1 MFEATLP
8 FSRQFDAIAL
18 FGVQDQNL
26 RLMREQLDVSI
37 SLRDGLL
44 HVTGDES
51 IVADA
56 TKVLERMKDVL
67 QHQGV
72 LTLEGTQQVM
82 TAVLGNQTKL
92 MDIEIDVM
100 DSSCRIAPRTAGQ
113 ALYVQA
119 IRDSDL
125 VFAVG
130 PAGTGKTFLAVA
142 MAVEALKHQD
152 VRRIVLVRPAVEA
165 GESLGYLPGDLQ
177 AKINPYLRPLFDA
190 LQALVGF
197 DTMKQFME
205 QDIIEVVPLAYMRGR
220 TLDQAFIILDE
231 AQNTTVSQMKMFL
244 TRMGADS
251 KIVVSGDA
259 TQIDLPLNTPSGLID
274 ATKRLGQI
282 QGVSSLEL
290 TAADIVRH
298 PLVQQIV
305 SAYETRPEKS
315 TNNRN
320 NRNNHNNTRS

>member
-26 RLMREQLDVSI
+26 RLMRQQLDVSI

-274 ATKRLGQI
+274 ATRRLAQI
-282 QGVSSLEL
+282 QGVSNLEL
-290 TAADIVRH
+290 TVADIVRH

-320 NRNNHNNTRS
+320 NKRS

>member
-92 MDIEIDVM
+92 MDIEIDVL

-165 GESLGYLPGDLQ
+165 GESLGYLPGDLH

-190 LQALVGF
+190 LQSLVGF
-197 DTMKQFME
+197 DTMKKFME

-274 ATKRLGQI
+274 ATRRLAQI
-282 QGVSSLEL
+282 QGVSNLEL
-290 TAADIVRH
+290 TVADIVRH

-320 NRNNHNNTRS
+320 NHNIKRS

>member
-26 RLMREQLDVSI
+26 RLMRQQLDVSI

-67 QHQGV
+67 QHRGV

-92 MDIEIDVM
+92 MDIEIDVL

-190 LQALVGF
+190 LQALVGL
-197 DTMKQFME
+197 DTMKKFME

-274 ATKRLGQI
+274 ATRRLAQI
-282 QGVSSLEL
+282 QGVSNLEL

-320 NRNNHNNTRS
+320 NKRS

>member
-26 RLMREQLDVSI
+26 RLMRQQLDVSI

-244 TRMGADS
+244 TRMGTDS

-274 ATKRLGQI
+274 ATQRLGQI
-282 QGVSSLEL
+282 QGVTSLEL

-298 PLVQQIV
+298 PLVQQVV

-320 NRNNHNNTRS
+320 NRNNKRS

>member
-1 MFEATLP
+1 
-8 FSRQFDAIAL
+8 
-18 FGVQDQNL
+18 
-26 RLMREQLDVSI
+26 
-37 SLRDGLL
+37 
-44 HVTGDES
+44 
-51 IVADA
+51 
-56 TKVLERMKDVL
+56 
-67 QHQGV
+67 
-72 LTLEGTQQVM
+72 
-82 TAVLGNQTKL
+82 
-92 MDIEIDVM
+92 MDIEIDVL

-274 ATKRLGQI
+274 ATRRLAQI
-282 QGVSSLEL
+282 QGVSNLEL
-290 TAADIVRH
+290 TVADIVRH

-305 SAYETRPEKS
+305 SAYETRLEKS

-320 NRNNHNNTRS
+320 NKRS

>member
-274 ATKRLGQI
+274 ATRRLAQI
-282 QGVSSLEL
+282 QGVSNLEL

-320 NRNNHNNTRS
+320 NCNNKRS